1 VRERRC
7 TCNATMW
14 CAVRS
19 IVVSRG
25 VTLKPLPF
33 KPLPFPH
40 SYFPASLLRLRFSF
54 ATAGLWAL
62 CEQHH
67 ASILVDSV
75 PVETRFYALDPPI
88 WNINPMTPCP
98 LGGRTVQTPQHS
110 EARRGQA
117 VWWVEACTHHK

>member
-1 VRERRC
+1 MRERRC

-88 WNINPMTPCP
+88 WNINPNDP
-98 LGGRTVQTPQHS
+98 LPPWGDAQCRPRNIV
-110 EARRGQA
+110 RRG
-117 VWWVEACTHHK
+117 EGRRYGG